1 MKLHLEWGEHGIK
14 TETADAYV
22 IVDVLSFS
30 SCVDIALGRGAD
42 ILPFVFKDNR
52 AQDYA
57 NQHQA
62 LLANKREQSG
72 YSLSPA
78 SLLTLPM
85 GSKLVLPSPNGATL
99 SLLTGDIPT
108 VCACLRNAKA
118 VANWLQQQD
127 FKQIQLVPAGE
138 RWPDN
143 SLRPAIEDWLGA
155 GAVLAEF
162 TSSAHHF
169 SPEASLA
176 REGFLALTKQS
187 GKLAETIRQC
197 QSGIELI
204 TRGFPTDVE
213 LAVELNVSQT
223 VPIYQ
228 DQRYQS
234 VKPDSNL

>member
-14 TETADAYV
+14 TQAADVYV
-22 IVDVLSFS
+22 IIDVLSFS
-30 SCVDIALGRGAD
+30 TCVDIALGRSAE

-57 NQHQA
+57 AQHQA

-78 SLLTLPM
+78 SLLTLPAD
-85 GSKLVLPSPNGATL
+85 SKLVLPSPNGATL

-127 FKQIQLVPAGE
+127 FRQIQLVPAGE

-155 GAVLAEF
+155 GAVLAEL
-162 TSSAHHF
+162 TAPNQSF
-169 SPEASLA
+169 SPEAYLA
-176 REGFLALTKQS
+176 REGFLELAKHSSKLS
-187 GKLAETIRQC
+187 SKLAETIRQC

-213 LAVELNVSQT
+213 LAIELNVSQT

-228 DQRYQS
+228 DQRYQR
-234 VKPDSNL
+234 L